1 MHGWVDRV
9 PIGHCGER
17 HRSRSVT
24 VRSLLCHE
32 SDEALVRRIG
42 SGEQRACDELYRRY
56 AALVRHVVG
65 DNIRDADERED
76 ATQEA
81 FLRAFS
87 KIDMLREGTSFRPWL
102 LQIARRVAIDSR
114 RKRLR
119 TPVAV
124 IDDENMPEVVSLD
137 PAPAMIAEVRLL
149 ADQLRNGV
157 AMLSSRDAA
166 VLTMVT
172 ELGFGIA
179 DVAAALDI
187 SHTNAKVV
195 LHRARKRLREHMADE
210 LDVTAYTAIRA

>member
-1 MHGWVDRV
+1 MT
-9 PIGHCGER
+9 P
-17 HRSRSVT
+17 RSRLRRETDDELVT
-24 VRSLLCHE
+24 R
-32 SDEALVRRIG
+32 AAG
-42 SGEQRACDELYRRY
+42 GEQAACDELYQRY
-56 AALVRHVVG
+56 ASLVRHVVG

-87 KIDMLREGTSFRPWL
+87 KIGMLREGTSFRPWL

-124 IDDENMPEVVSLD
+124 IDDENMPDVVSLD
-137 PAPAMIAEVRLL
+137 PAPAMVAEVRHL
-149 ADQLRNGV
+149 AEQLRSGV

-172 ELGFGIA
+172 ELGFGIS

-195 LHRARKRLREHMADE
+195 LHRARKRLRESLADE
-210 LDVTAYTAIRA
+210 LDVTAYGAASA